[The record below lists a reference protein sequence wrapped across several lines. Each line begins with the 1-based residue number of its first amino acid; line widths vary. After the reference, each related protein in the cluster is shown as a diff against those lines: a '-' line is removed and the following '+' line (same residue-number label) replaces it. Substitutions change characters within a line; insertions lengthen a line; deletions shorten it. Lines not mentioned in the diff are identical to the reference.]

1 MKKIVNGLLGLLL
14 SGFCA
19 GQSQAIEQLAL
30 DLEKLAQMKAM
41 LNSMYHEYATL
52 TTGYNTITGLAKG
65 NYDLHRSYLDGLFAV
80 HSSVKKDSHIETIL
94 SNYSLVGTESS
105 KAYAGFVKSM
115 ILSSAELVSIK
126 LSLNSIQSSCN
137 TKMDAL
143 QKVLTPGL
151 LRMSDAERIAAIDR
165 IDHDVGEL
173 LAQERKLVSDKQALV
188 TIRSERKRNV
198 EVMKK
203 LNGIKR

>member
-1 MKKIVNGLLGLLL
+1 
-14 SGFCA
+14 
-19 GQSQAIEQLAL
+19 
-30 DLEKLAQMKAM
+30 
-41 LNSMYHEYATL
+41 
-52 TTGYNTITGLAKG
+52 
-65 NYDLHRSYLDGLFAV
+65 
-80 HSSVKKDSHIETIL
+80 
-94 SNYSLVGTESS
+94 
-105 KAYAGFVKSM
+105 
-115 ILSSAELVSIK
+115 
-126 LSLNSIQSSCN
+126 
-137 TKMDAL
+137 MDAL